1 MMKKRIRIN
10 LYVFT
15 CLLTFFALTALI
27 PFQAEAVSMRYG
39 GWELDGFLRNNTGVW
54 TENWDYAENNDP
66 LATCRNWFRLNLNGR
81 ITGKLKLKAEVLAIY
96 EPEYSR
102 EHHGTEGDGTP
113 IAANEYNYFDFRE
126 LRLDWRPAMGH
137 DIRIGRQIVNWG
149 ESISAR
155 VGDVINPM
163 DNRFDL
169 GFTNLEDTR
178 IPIWMIRGLHNF
190 NSISSSID
198 WVFSPYMEPD
208 RYRVTRQPS
217 TIGHNMT
224 NGDFTP
230 GTRFAAYPATFSH
243 MADSYNTTSF
253 WVPTGLTGAYAFAP
267 LTMVPGIPVLGAP
280 FNRMYT
286 TLPAGF
292 DFSLLNP
299 LLPAGL
305 IVTPAAGQYI
315 LNGLDTTTIPADYP
329 DSSLKDSRWGF
340 KTSSTLAG
348 YQTGVY
354 FWNANEIDGTFK
366 VDGLDAAGN
375 YVIHLQFPRQNVYG
389 WYANKNFDFGVL
401 RLDAAYR
408 PNREFN
414 TLDQSYAT
422 GIVEKD
428 KLMVQVG
435 LNKDFMWR
443 KLNPTASFS
452 FVFEYVGD
460 YFLEDTDQ
468 ATVPSYFI
476 EFPRELHS
484 IFISGGTN
492 YNFGMY
498 AYGLTFLYNSEECG
512 LIQPSFTYH
521 PTWMNNKWQFKL
533 QYSNVFG
540 PDYAYPYGLMKEK
553 DNVILTTQFTF
564 P

>member
-1 MMKKRIRIN
+1 MMKKRFGIT

-15 CLLTFFALTALI
+15 CLLTFFALTALL
-27 PFQAEAVSMRYG
+27 PFKAEAVSMRYG

-81 ITGKLKLKAEVLAIY
+81 ITGGLKLKAEVLAIY

-155 VGDVINPM
+155 VGDVINPV

-190 NSISSSID
+190 YSISSSID
-198 WVFSPYMEPD
+198 WVFSPYLEPD

-230 GTRFAAYPATFSH
+230 GTRFAAYPATLSH
-243 MADSYNTTSF
+243 MADYFNTSSF
-253 WVPTGLTGAYAFAP
+253 YLPTGYPIPFAFVPATMAP
-267 LTMVPGIPVLGAP
+267 VPVLGAP
-280 FNRMYT
+280 FDRMWTYLDAPT
-286 TLPAGF
+286 AGFVFGGPAGYY
-292 DFSLLNP
+292 
-299 LLPAGL
+299 
-305 IVTPAAGQYI
+305 VTAAPVSG
-315 LNGLDTTTIPADYP
+315 TSDYP

-348 YQTGVY
+348 WQTGVY
-354 FWNANEIDGTFK
+354 YWNANEIDGTFK
-366 VDGLDAAGN
+366 IDSTVPGAINL
-375 YVIHLQFPRQNVYG
+375 HLQFPRQNVYG
-389 WYANKNFDFGVL
+389 YYANKNFDFGVL

-414 TLDQSYAT
+414 TLDRSYPT

-428 KLMVQVG
+428 KLMVQLG
-435 LNKDFMWR
+435 YSKDFMWR
-443 KLNPTASFS
+443 KLNPSASFS
-452 FVFEYVGD
+452 FICEYVGD

-468 ATVPSYFI
+468 AAVPSYFI
-476 EFPRELHS
+476 KFPRDLHS
-484 IFISGGTN
+484 IFLSGGTN

-498 AYGLTFLYNSEECG
+498 SYGLTIIYNSEECG
-512 LIQPSFTYH
+512 LIQPSFTYQ

-553 DNVILTTQFTF
+553 DNVILTTQFIF